1 MVHQPS
7 PQQQIDHQTC
17 APSTQPKTAQI
28 QQPPV
33 IYTETPM
40 SALILHPATLTQ
52 PQFIHHA
59 ATLPSVQINPQS
71 AQVYYAAPNDDL
83 DFRRI
88 NTYAACPMEPFD
100 DNFDFKI

>member
-1 MVHQPS
+1 
-7 PQQQIDHQTC
+7 
-17 APSTQPKTAQI
+17 
-28 QQPPV
+28 
-33 IYTETPM
+33 M

-52 PQFIHHA
+52 PQ
-59 ATLPSVQINPQS
+59 LPSVQINLQS